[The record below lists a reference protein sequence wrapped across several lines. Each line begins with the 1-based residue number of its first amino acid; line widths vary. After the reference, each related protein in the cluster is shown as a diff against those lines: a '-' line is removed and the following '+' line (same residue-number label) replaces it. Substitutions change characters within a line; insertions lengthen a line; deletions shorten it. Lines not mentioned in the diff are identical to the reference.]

1 MPAATVP
8 ARLPAFIKLESRFA
22 AEWNVT
28 ARKPAPEHRTVMAFF
43 ETLLMLLFVAIL
55 LLQVTRRF
63 GVPYPTMLAIAGV
76 VVALLPR
83 APHLIIEPQLALALF
98 IAPALLDSAYDLPP
112 RELRRNWRP
121 LVALAGIAVILTTA
135 AVAWAGVALQGMPL
149 AAAIALGAIVA
160 PPDAAAAAAMLAR
173 ADLPRRMISVLKGES
188 LLNDGVALL
197 IFAAAVSIATS
208 SEPATRLIPELAL
221 AVPGGILLGIVI
233 GTMLAWMMRW
243 MSGTLSATLMGFV
256 VTFAAWILAEYLHLS
271 AILCVVAYGMTIAH
285 YLPSRTPPR
294 ERVHT
299 YAVWEAVVFLL
310 NVLAFFL
317 MGLQAKEIVSRLNPS
332 EIWEACG
339 FAGIVFVVVVAVRFA
354 WVMLYMRTNAFVA
367 ARRGRKGGP
376 GNAHAVLVSWCGMR
390 GLVTLATAL
399 SLPTTFPERDLI
411 VLSAFAVVLGT
422 LVVQGLTLRP
432 LIRLL
437 SFPPDRSFAK
447 EVASAR
453 LHLIDAAE
461 GSMKDRNDA
470 VAERMRDFYK
480 EERKIAEDGDHPREV
495 SESDALRRLNIAAKR
510 AKLAELRHSGAIDDD
525 VFHALEQELDWAEL
539 AVSPPHHME
548 LIES

>member
-1 MPAATVP
+1 
-8 ARLPAFIKLESRFA
+8 
-22 AEWNVT
+22 
-28 ARKPAPEHRTVMAFF
+28 MAFF

-63 GVPYPTMLAIAGV
+63 GVPYPTLLAVAGV
-76 VVALLPR
+76 VVALLPW
-83 APHLIIEPQLALALF
+83 APHLIIDPDLALALF
-98 IAPALLDSAYDLPP
+98 IAPALLDSAFDLPP

-121 LVALAGIAVILTTA
+121 LVALAAIAVILTTA
-135 AVAWAGVALQGMPL
+135 AVAWTAVSLQGMPL
-149 AAAIALGAIVA
+149 VAAVALGAIVA

-197 IFAAAVSIATS
+197 IFAAAVNIATS
-208 SEPATRLIPELAL
+208 DAPATHLIPELAF
-221 AVPGGILLGIVI
+221 AVPGGLLLGVAF
-233 GTMLAWMMRW
+233 GAALAWMMRW

-256 VTFAAWILAEYLHLS
+256 LTFGAWIVAERLHLS

-285 YLPSRTPPR
+285 YLPARTPPR
-294 ERVHT
+294 DRVHT

-317 MGLQAKEIVSRLNPS
+317 MGLQASEIVSRLNPS

-339 FAGIVFVVVVAVRFA
+339 FAAIVFLVVVVVRFA
-354 WVMLYMRTNAFVA
+354 WVMVYMRANAFMA
-367 ARRGRKGGP
+367 ARRGEKSP
-376 GNAHAVLVSWCGMR
+376 TSNANAVLVSWCGMR

-399 SLPTTFPERDLI
+399 SLPASFPERDLI

-432 LIRLL
+432 LIRHL
-437 SFPPDRSFAK
+437 SFPLDRSFAQ
-447 EVASAR
+447 EAAAAR
-453 LHLIDAAE
+453 LQLIDAATQ
-461 GSMKDRNDA
+461 SMADRDDPVA
-470 VAERMRDFYK
+470 VRLREAYAED
-480 EERKIAEDGDHPREV
+480 RKIAEAGDHPREA
-495 SESDALRRLNIAAKR
+495 SESYELRRLNIAAKR
-510 AKLAELRHSGAIDDD
+510 TKLAELRHSGAIDDD

-539 AVSPPHHME
+539 AVSAPHHME

>member
-1 MPAATVP
+1 
-8 ARLPAFIKLESRFA
+8 
-22 AEWNVT
+22 
-28 ARKPAPEHRTVMAFF
+28 MAFF
-43 ETLLMLLFVAIL
+43 ETLLMLLFIAIL

-76 VVALLPR
+76 VVALLPQ
-83 APHLIIEPQLALALF
+83 APHLVIEPELALALF
-98 IAPALLDSAYDLPP
+98 IAPALLDSAFDLPP
-112 RELRRNWRP
+112 RELRRHWRP
-121 LVALAGIAVILTTA
+121 LVALAGVAVILTTV
-135 AVAWAGVALQGMPL
+135 AVAWTAVTLQGMPL
-149 AAAIALGAIVA
+149 AAAVALGAIVA

-173 ADLPRRMISVLKGES
+173 AELPRRMISVLKGES

-197 IFAAAVSIATS
+197 IFAAAVNIALS
-208 SEPATRLIPELAL
+208 DEPASRLIPELAL
-221 AVPGGILLGIVI
+221 AVPGGIVLGIAI
-233 GTMLAWMMRW
+233 GVLLIWLMRW
-243 MSGTLSATLMGFV
+243 MAGTLSATLLGFV
-256 VTFAAWILAEYLHLS
+256 FTFGAWILAEQLHLS

-285 YLPSRTPPR
+285 VLPTRTPPR

-317 MGLQAKEIVSRLNPS
+317 MGLQASEIVSRLNPS

-339 FAGIVFVVVVAVRFA
+339 FAAIVFVVVVVVRFA

-367 ARRGRKGGP
+367 AKRSKTASTA
-376 GNAHAVLVSWCGMR
+376 NANAVLVSWCGMR

-399 SLPTTFPERDLI
+399 SLPASFPERDLI

-437 SFPPDRSFAK
+437 SFPPDRSFAQ
-447 EVASAR
+447 EVAAAR
-453 LHLIDAAE
+453 LQLLDAAVQ
-461 GSMKDRNDA
+461 SMADRDDEIA
-470 VAERMRDFYK
+470 ARQREAYE
-480 EERKIAEDGDHPREV
+480 EERQLAAAGEHPREA
-495 SESDALRRLNIAAKR
+495 SESYALKRLNIAAKR
-510 AKLAELRHSGAIDDD
+510 TKLADLRRDGAIDDD

-539 AVSPPHHME
+539 AVSPPHHLE